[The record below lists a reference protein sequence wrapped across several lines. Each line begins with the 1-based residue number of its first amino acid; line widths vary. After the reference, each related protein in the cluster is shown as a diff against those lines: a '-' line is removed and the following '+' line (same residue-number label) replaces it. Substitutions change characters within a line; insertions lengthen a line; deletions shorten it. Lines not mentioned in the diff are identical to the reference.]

1 MTSRGHGRGGLCCG
15 GCSKTLGLGWGT
27 GEGISAG
34 TPVPLI
40 PRSCRAPSQGAAP
53 GIPGEGQSPW
63 MTQGS
68 CWHSPAL
75 SVPSAARSCPS
86 EPVAALAQ
94 LQEGQ
99 VWSINSPGTQ
109 AVLSWL
115 SCSQGPLKLWFWGCI
130 WEINHSHSRHKSL
143 YGLPQAVTHQTEH
156 PGCLQPS
163 NTLVQRDSLLE
174 YCSWLQT
181 QYRVT
186 CPVQLFQNLLW
197 FTLC

>member
-1 MTSRGHGRGGLCCG
+1 MGVV
-15 GCSKTLGLGWGT
+15 GCVVVAAAKLWAWAEVLERES
-27 GEGISAG
+27 SAG

-99 VWSINSPGTQ
+99 V
-109 AVLSWL
+109 
-115 SCSQGPLKLWFWGCI
+115 
-130 WEINHSHSRHKSL
+130 
-143 YGLPQAVTHQTEH
+143 
-156 PGCLQPS
+156 
-163 NTLVQRDSLLE
+163 
-174 YCSWLQT
+174 
-181 QYRVT
+181 
-186 CPVQLFQNLLW
+186 
-197 FTLC
+197 